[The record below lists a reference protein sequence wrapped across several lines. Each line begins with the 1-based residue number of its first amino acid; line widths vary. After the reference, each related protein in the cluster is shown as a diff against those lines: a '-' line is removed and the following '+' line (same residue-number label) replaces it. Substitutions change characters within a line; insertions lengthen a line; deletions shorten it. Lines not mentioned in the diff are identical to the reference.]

1 MTLGKAALE
10 LAAEVVL
17 VPDDRLPGVNGEDVW
32 RGIEHVAQRFALV
45 RLGPGECEHP
55 RHTPQPR
62 ARSVWRGVTLPAAR

>member
-1 MTLGKAALE
+1 MTLGKAVLE

-45 RLGPGECEHP
+45 RLGPGECEQDRQSAECAHQVQ
-55 RHTPQPR
+55 TQPPEVSR
-62 ARSVWRGVTLPAAR
+62 V